1 MDFIQLYRII
11 RENAWIFLIYLTV
24 IGQLILKFLLLQG
37 VKLRILRVSSYS
49 VKVVLLSV
57 YKERLNKFA

>member
-1 MDFIQLYRII
+1 MDFIQLYRIK

-37 VKLRILRVSSYS
+37 VKL
-49 VKVVLLSV
+49 
-57 YKERLNKFA
+57 

>member
-57 YKERLNKFA
+57 YKERLKKYA